1 MPHHQRRFS
10 LQVDA
15 LIRELIATGT
25 MNEDT
30 LADLQRLL
38 ADYEAG
44 KLDPDDEVYLRALHA
59 RLTNVPQP
67 MPESDTEPAPEAEAL
82 RLDGLTIAEWRDR
95 ALAAESELA
104 ALRRPEE
111 AGASE
116 RGEPTSS

>member
-1 MPHHQRRFS
+1 MH
-10 LQVDA
+10 VDA

-67 MPESDTEPAPEAEAL
+67 PAEPEPEDEQ
-82 RLDGLTIAEWRDR
+82 LDGLTLAGWRDR
-95 ALAAESELA
+95 ALAAEAELA
-104 ALRRPEE
+104 ALREERQAAEDTAPE
-111 AGASE
+111 
-116 RGEPTSS
+116 

>member
-1 MPHHQRRFS
+1 M
-10 LQVDA
+10 QVDA

-59 RLTNVPQP
+59 RLTNVPLQP
-67 MPESDTEPAPEAEAL
+67 AAEVEAADEE
-82 RLDGLTIAEWRDR
+82 RLDGLTLAEWRER
-95 ALAAESELA
+95 ALAAETELA
-104 ALRRPEE
+104 TLRR
-111 AGASE
+111 G
-116 RGEPTSS
+116 GETAAPTSGDTPGA

>member
-1 MPHHQRRFS
+1 M
-10 LQVDA
+10 QVDA

-25 MNEDT
+25 MNEET

-59 RLTNVPQP
+59 RLTNVPQAP
-67 MPESDTEPAPEAEAL
+67 AEVEPAPDAE

-95 ALAAESELA
+95 ALAAEAELA
-104 ALRRPEE
+104 TLRNDSRAPDEPE
-111 AGASE
+111 AG
-116 RGEPTSS
+116 

>member
-1 MPHHQRRFS
+1 

-59 RLTNVPQP
+59 RLTNVPQ
-67 MPESDTEPAPEAEAL
+67 APVDAAPVDGEQ
-82 RLDGLTIAEWRDR
+82 LDGLTLAEWRAR
-95 ALAAESELA
+95 ALAAEAELA
-104 ALRRPEE
+104 ALRQE
-111 AGASE
+111 AGRASQP
-116 RGEPTSS
+116 PTVQGA

>member
-1 MPHHQRRFS
+1 

-67 MPESDTEPAPEAEAL
+67 PAEPEPEDEQ
-82 RLDGLTIAEWRDR
+82 LDGLTLAGWRDR
-95 ALAAESELA
+95 ALAAEAELA
-104 ALRRPEE
+104 ALRRGEE
-111 AGASE
+111 TADE
-116 RGEPTSS
+116 PLPGEPGEP